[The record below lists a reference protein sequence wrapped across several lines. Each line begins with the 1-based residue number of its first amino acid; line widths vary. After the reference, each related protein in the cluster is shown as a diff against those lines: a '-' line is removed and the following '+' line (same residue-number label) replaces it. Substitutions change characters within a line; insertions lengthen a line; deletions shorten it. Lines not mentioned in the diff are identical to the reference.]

1 MTPVPELLLKKR
13 NRDAAWAEKKATA
26 ALEARKKSRE
36 QRREIF
42 KRAEQY
48 VKEYRQQ
55 VCWAAAASDG
65 HSYFLPGDLLGLE
78 NGRQYTLR
86 IKVNSL

>member
-1 MTPVPELLLKKR
+1 MASTAAVPELLLKKR
-13 NRDAAWAEKKATA
+13 KRSEAWAAAKAEA
-26 ALEARKKSRE
+26 ALDARKKARA

-55 VCWAAAASDG
+55 VISQQPA
-65 HSYFLPGDLLGLE
+65 L
-78 NGRQYTLR
+78 Q
-86 IKVNSL
+86 